1 MEYVSSFLFASA
13 RGMEYPPGEPEPF
26 RRGLRKVVRC
36 KQAQQ
41 QRTCEQQRTKIGDW
55 GQNVSF
61 NHW

>member
-1 MEYVSSFLFASA
+1 
-13 RGMEYPPGEPEPF
+13 
-26 RRGLRKVVRC
+26 VRC